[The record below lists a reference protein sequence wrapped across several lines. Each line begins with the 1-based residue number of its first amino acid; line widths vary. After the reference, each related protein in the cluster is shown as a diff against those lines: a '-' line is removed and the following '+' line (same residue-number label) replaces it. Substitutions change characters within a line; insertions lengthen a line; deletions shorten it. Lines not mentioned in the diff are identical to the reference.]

1 MNQTNFGDYAV
12 FVKDN
17 PEKEKKRL
25 EKKLDR
31 DMVDKIEIIGHYVN
45 VYYKAAYLVR
55 EAEKINYEI
64 EFKNELNQLNNGK
77 TVVIDYSSPNIA
89 KTFGIGH
96 LRSTNIGQA
105 LYNLYQILGW
115 NCIGENHLGDYGT
128 QFGKLITA
136 IKKWGPINWSTAKV
150 DDLES
155 LYIKFHRN
163 ETEEL
168 LNEARNW
175 FAKLENK
182 DPEAM
187 AIWQKCVDL
196 SQQEFNQIYDL
207 LDVHFDYCHGESF
220 YRPMTDEI
228 IQIMKDKGLTKES
241 QGATIIEFEDHSVA
255 IVKKSNE
262 TSTYF
267 DRDIAALKYR
277 RDTWHPDLIIYE
289 VGADQ
294 TLYFKQVFTTVEK
307 LGWFKP
313 ANLHF
318 VGHGLIRQ
326 QQGKFSTRK
335 GQTIHLKDIITK
347 TIALAKKIAPD
358 NSAEAVRA
366 IAIGAIKFNDLAQN
380 PRKDIIFD
388 WQKIMNLEGNS
399 GPYLQYTYARANSVL
414 GKTKIKEQKNLD
426 PTNLNLNAAELSVLR
441 EIVKFKA
448 KIIEAAERF
457 NPGVLAEFLLNVAR
471 KYNEF
476 YAKNRIIGSDNEAF
490 RIFLTRS
497 TASLLHLGLELL
509 GIKTLTKM

>member
-187 AIWQKCVDL
+187 AIWPINC
-196 SQQEFNQIYDL
+196 N
-207 LDVHFDYCHGESF
+207 
-220 YRPMTDEI
+220 
-228 IQIMKDKGLTKES
+228 
-241 QGATIIEFEDHSVA
+241 
-255 IVKKSNE
+255 
-262 TSTYF
+262 
-267 DRDIAALKYR
+267 
-277 RDTWHPDLIIYE
+277 
-289 VGADQ
+289 
-294 TLYFKQVFTTVEK
+294 LYF
-307 LGWFKP
+307 LS
-313 ANLHF
+313 A
-318 VGHGLIRQ
+318 
-326 QQGKFSTRK
+326 FS
-335 GQTIHLKDIITK
+335 GI
-347 TIALAKKIAPD
+347 
-358 NSAEAVRA
+358 SC
-366 IAIGAIKFNDLAQN
+366 
-380 PRKDIIFD
+380 
-388 WQKIMNLEGNS
+388 S
-399 GPYLQYTYARANSVL
+399 
-414 GKTKIKEQKNLD
+414 
-426 PTNLNLNAAELSVLR
+426 LS
-441 EIVKFKA
+441 F
-448 KIIEAAERF
+448 
-457 NPGVLAEFLLNVAR
+457 
-471 KYNEF
+471 
-476 YAKNRIIGSDNEAF
+476 
-490 RIFLTRS
+490 
-497 TASLLHLGLELL
+497 
-509 GIKTLTKM
+509 